1 MKKKNLRWVTFG
13 VQYSYLSPNPY
24 PMKTSTMT
32 QDARIS
38 SRIDADLKEQGDAV
52 MAELGVKPS
61 QVISML
67 YRQMVRTRKLPFE
80 ASLDPND
87 PLTDMSVYL
96 GIAQGCY
103 GSGEEIDAH
112 IRNDRD
118 AWDS

>member
-1 MKKKNLRWVTFG
+1 
-13 VQYSYLSPNPY
+13 
-24 PMKTSTMT
+24 MT
-32 QDARIS
+32 QEARVS

-80 ASLDPND
+80 ATLDPSDPAND
-87 PLTDMSVYL
+87 PGVDISKYL

-103 GSGEEIDAH
+103 GSAEEIDAY
-112 IRNDRD
+112 IRQERD
-118 AWDS
+118 AWGS

>member
-1 MKKKNLRWVTFG
+1 
-13 VQYSYLSPNPY
+13 
-24 PMKTSTMT
+24 MT

-80 ASLDPND
+80 ASLDPDDPAND
-87 PLTDMSVYL
+87 PKVDISKYL
-96 GIAQGCY
+96 GLAQSY
-103 GSGEEIDAH
+103 FGSADQIDAR

-118 AWDS
+118 AWD

>member
-1 MKKKNLRWVTFG
+1 
-13 VQYSYLSPNPY
+13 
-24 PMKTSTMT
+24 MT

-67 YRQMVRTRKLPFE
+67 YRQMVRTRRLPFE

-87 PLTDMSVYL
+87 PANDPLLDISKYL
-96 GIAQGCY
+96 GIAAGCY